1 MNCRFVV
8 TWYCIKHLM
17 TRETVNFVSLGSAL
31 GNIEILGK
39 KINFFPRDQSLSDLL
54 HSWKSCSWKF
64 IKPCCNGGRQS
75 TLVGNSALSC
85 YPDIIDFAISL
96 AQRFW
101 QEKVSLLAVT

>member
-1 MNCRFVV
+1 
-8 TWYCIKHLM
+8 M

-54 HSWKSCSWKF
+54 HSWKF

-85 YPDIIDFAISL
+85 YPDIIDFAILL

-101 QEKVSLLAVT
+101 QDKVSLLAVT